1 MGQLRNIDQ
10 SKTKTQPQGIQCCY
24 ENASP
29 VILLQFVEVSDG
41 RGRERLTVACFF
53 HISEICI
60 CGQMEAEW
68 SMSQGCGW
76 GRVLWSAMA
85 TFVPVDESE
94 HGAVACG
101 TAEKD
106 GLWCCCTG
114 GAWRWPTVLYSAAS
128 VAAPTFN
135 NPIKCEGFAHVT
147 LVAVPCLHVPIHTEI
162 WPHCTS

>member
-1 MGQLRNIDQ
+1 MAVSITAETDDF
-10 SKTKTQPQGIQCCY
+10 SESVCD
-24 ENASP
+24 
-29 VILLQFVEVSDG
+29 VE
-41 RGRERLTVACFF
+41 
-53 HISEICI
+53 
-60 CGQMEAEW
+60 
-68 SMSQGCGW
+68 
-76 GRVLWSAMA
+76 

-106 GLWCCCTG
+106 GLRCCCIG

-128 VAAPTFN
+128 VATPTFN